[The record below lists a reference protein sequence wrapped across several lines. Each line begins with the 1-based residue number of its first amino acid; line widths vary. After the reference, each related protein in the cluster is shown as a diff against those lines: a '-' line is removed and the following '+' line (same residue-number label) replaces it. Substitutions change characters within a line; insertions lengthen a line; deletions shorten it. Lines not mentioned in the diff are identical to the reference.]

1 MNKYRVRIL
10 KAPQEDMEQMKY
22 GGQQGFGLD
31 IGSRR
36 IYTDYTP
43 DQYASAGN
51 TLYPVPRDEANIEA
65 EKGETVFGDLD
76 QDGELEQFNIAG
88 QKHVNGGT
96 PLSVPKGSFI
106 FSDTK
111 KMKIKDPELLK
122 SFGINK
128 FAKGGITP
136 AQIAKRYDLN
146 TYKTIANDPK
156 SDELRKNTAR
166 MMMEKNADK
175 LGKLAFY
182 QEAMKG
188 FPQGIPAVAANYA
201 KSLGYPVQ
209 PSDEYQEQDNDVMA
223 YGGIPTHFLSKADN
237 GLEVPEWY
245 KQAAFTTSKTP
256 QGRISKKNKL
266 PTLYTGSVDDHADYD
281 YWRNRHGSDF
291 NDMADYQKYVYDQYK
306 MHDPEGYKQLIG
318 EYGEGDQGLFDKKR
332 GVRTQTAEK
341 FRPKELETIP
351 RNTQLV
357 PLSTVAPAGPSQE
370 TIAEDQKAGLP
381 PAEPSNFT
389 NRSKTPFGYL
399 APDKWAFGKALLDKA
414 TQPYSTPYLS
424 PLELQT
430 AEPNFLDWRGEVAA
444 NQGVLNQAMQ
454 ANYLAADPTKA
465 RLLNS
470 ELFGKA
476 APVMAQ
482 IIGNTNN
489 ANAQLA
495 NSFAMANAETAN
507 KNRMYNAQRMDKL
520 NELFANLKQN
530 KWEEDMALNNNILKA
545 GSKMWYDRSY
555 MNQQNENNPYYYTD
569 PSTGKIVWKGQGK
582 NVKDASATSNPTY
595 ASLKAEYEKIYG
607 PITSEDDKKNFY
619 AYVNSK
625 LGVTGQ
631 SRTGTSAAAL
641 KQRGMGMDANN
652 DGVPDNYPAYG
663 YSPYIPGMTGN

>member
-51 TLYPVPRDEANIEA
+51 TLGPVPRDEANIEA
-65 EKGETVFGDLD
+65 EKGETVFGDID

-96 PLSVPKGSFI
+96 PLNVPKGSFI

-128 FAKGGITP
+128 FSKGGITP
-136 AQIAKRYDLN
+136 AQIAKRYNLN

-188 FPQGIPAVAANYA
+188 FPQGVPAVAANYA
-201 KSLGYPVQ
+201 ASLGFPVQ
-209 PSDEYQEQDNDVMA
+209 PSDDYQEQDNDIMA
-223 YGGIPTHFLSKADN
+223 YGGIPTHFLPKALN
-237 GLEVPEWY
+237 GVEVPDWY
-245 KQAAFTTSKTP
+245 KQAAFTAAKTP
-256 QGRISKKNKL
+256 QGAVSRKNRKS
-266 PTLYTGSVDDHADYD
+266 TLYTGTQDDYSDYD
-281 YWRNRHGSDF
+281 YWRERHGSDF
-291 NDMADYQKYVYDQYK
+291 NNMADYQKYVYDQYK
-306 MHDPEGYKQLIG
+306 MHDPEGYNQLVG
-318 EYGEGDQGLFDKKR
+318 EYGEGNQGLYDSKR
-332 GVRTQTAEK
+332 GVRTQTAER
-341 FRPKELETIP
+341 FRPKELE
-351 RNTQLV
+351 RLEGKSELK
-357 PLSTVAPAGPSQE
+357 PLSTVAPEGAAPVKLPLNQN
-370 TIAEDQKAGLP
+370 AGLP
-381 PAEPSNFT
+381 PAEASNFT
-389 NRSKTPFGYL
+389 NQSKTPFSYL
-399 APDKWAFGKALLDKA
+399 TPDKWAFAKALMDKA
-414 TQPYSTPYLS
+414 GQPYVTPYLS

-430 AEPNFLDWRGEVAA
+430 ADPNFLDWRGEVAA

-454 ANYLAADPTKA
+454 ANYLAGDPTKA

-470 ELFGKA
+470 ELYGKA

-489 ANAQLA
+489 ANAQIA
-495 NSFAMANAETAN
+495 NAFAQANAEVAN

-520 NELFANLKQN
+520 NELFGNVKQS
-530 KWEEDMALNNNILKA
+530 KWEEDMALNNNLLKA
-545 GSKMWYDRSY
+545 ASKMWYDRSY
-555 MNQQNENNPYYYTD
+555 MNQMNENNPYYYTD
-569 PSTGKIVWKGQGK
+569 PKTGKIMWKGQGK
-582 NVKDASATSNPTY
+582 DIKQGASTANPDY
-595 ASLKAEYEKIYG
+595 ASLKAEYEKMYG
-607 PITSEDDKKNFY
+607 PISSEDDKKNFY

-625 LGVTGQ
+625 LGVTNQGR
-631 SRTGTSAAAL
+631 SAYGTSTR
-641 KQRGMGMDANN
+641 QRGTTRDLNG
-652 DGVPDNYPAYG
+652 DGVPDNYAG
-663 YSPYIPGMTGN
+663 YLPYMLPGMTGN